1 MEVSQSWLSFGAISF
16 SPSLIVLMIGLLL
29 LSAFFSM
36 TETAYSSVGRLRM
49 KTLVEL
55 KKPGSK
61 KALWIVDNFDRTL
74 TTLLV
79 GNNLANIALATVS
92 VILFK
97 GIFSNIQDPETQDT
111 IITLMN
117 TGVMTIIILIFGEI
131 LPKSV
136 AKHNA
141 EKIALWESKIIYL
154 LIKLLTP
161 ITYPFLLLNRSVMKR
176 IDSDNRISVTE
187 SDLETIID
195 TMEEEGSI
203 DGEEADMLQKVLD
216 LSEITVEEIMTPR
229 VDMIAV
235 EINDDVKTI
244 TETFFKNK
252 FSRLPVYDTNTDNII
267 GILSERDFYTKL
279 IKEQNINLRRMIRQ
293 PLFIPA
299 STKVDALIELLQ
311 TQNQHLAIVVDEY
324 GGVDGIVTMEDA
336 LEELVGEIYDEHDDV
351 NEPIIKKDDFTYII
365 NADYDVEDLFEALN
379 LGKPPV
385 SDSTSVGGWLFEMF
399 QDIPEVEEEVE
410 YEVRYNQEYDELSEL
425 IKEDKAVLVFKILA
439 VTKRRIKSVLL
450 KINVIENEE

>member
-16 SPSLIVLMIGLLL
+16 SPSLIILMIGLLL

-61 KALWIVDNFDRTL
+61 KALWIVDNFDKTL

-111 IITLMN
+111 VITLMN

-154 LIKLLTP
+154 LIKLLSP
-161 ITYPFLLLNRSVMKR
+161 ITYPFLLLNRSITKR

-235 EINDDVKTI
+235 EVNDDVKTI

-279 IKEQNINLRRMIRQ
+279 IKEQNINLRRMVRQ

-336 LEELVGEIYDEHDDV
+336 LEELVGEIYDEHDDI
-351 NEPIIKKDDFTYII
+351 NEPI
-365 NADYDVEDLFEALN
+365 
-379 LGKPPV
+379 
-385 SDSTSVGGWLFEMF
+385 
-399 QDIPEVEEEVE
+399 
-410 YEVRYNQEYDELSEL
+410 
-425 IKEDKAVLVFKILA
+425 
-439 VTKRRIKSVLL
+439 
-450 KINVIENEE
+450 

>member
-1 MEVSQSWLSFGAISF
+1 
-16 SPSLIVLMIGLLL
+16 
-29 LSAFFSM
+29 M

-55 KKPGSK
+55 KRSGSK
-61 KALWIVDNFDRTL
+61 KALWIVDNFDKTL

-97 GIFSNIQDPETQDT
+97 GLFSNLENADT
-111 IITLMN
+111 VISLMN

-131 LPKSV
+131 FPKSV
-136 AKHNA
+136 AKTNA
-141 EKIALWESKIIYL
+141 EKICLWESRIIYF
-154 LIKLLTP
+154 LIKVMTP
-161 ITYPFLLLNRSVMKR
+161 VTYPFLLLNRRVTKR
-176 IDSDNRISVTE
+176 IDTEGRVSVTE

-203 DGEEADMLQKVLD
+203 ESEEASMLQKVLE

-229 VDMIAV
+229 VDMIAIEV
-235 EINDDVKTI
+235 NDDVKDI

-252 FSRLPVYDTNTDNII
+252 YSRLPVYDTNTDNIV
-267 GILSERDFYTKL
+267 GVLSERDFYTKL
-279 IKEQNINLRRMIRQ
+279 IKDQNINIRRMMRQ

-311 TQNQHLAIVVDEY
+311 TQNMHMAIVVDEY

-336 LEELVGEIYDEHDDV
+336 LEELVGEIYDEHDDITEDV
-351 NEPIIKKDDFTYII
+351 VKKDDYNYII
-365 NADYDVEDLFEALN
+365 NADYDLEDLFEDLN

-399 QDIPEVEEEVE
+399 QDIPEVDETIE
-410 YEVRYNQEYDELSEL
+410 YEVRYNQEYDDLSEL
-425 IKEDKAVLVFKILA
+425 VKEDRAVLVFKILA
-439 VTKRRIKSVLL
+439 VTKRRIKSVLMT
-450 KINVIENEE
+450 INVIEDEE